1 MKGITLDVLAKRI
14 AARLKLKA
22 RDVRT
27 VLASRKSDLPRAVV
41 SQITEMARTLIHEEL
56 VRLDAKR
63 HPESKYT
70 ATLREEIVAPR
81 RSR

>member
-1 MKGITLDVLAKRI
+1 MKGMTLDALAKRI

-22 RDVRT
+22 GDVRT
-27 VLASRKSDLPRAVV
+27 VLASRNSDLPRAVV

-63 HPESKYT
+63 HPGH
-70 ATLREEIVAPR
+70 
-81 RSR
+81 

>member
-1 MKGITLDVLAKRI
+1 MKGMTLDALAKRI
-14 AARLKLKA
+14 AVRLKLKA
-22 RDVRT
+22 GTVRT
-27 VLASRKSDLPRAVV
+27 VLASRKSDLPQAVV

-70 ATLREEIVAPR
+70 ATRREDIVAPR

>member
-63 HPESKYT
+63 HPGH
-70 ATLREEIVAPR
+70 
-81 RSR
+81 

>member
-1 MKGITLDVLAKRI
+1 MMVMTLDAVAKRI
-14 AARLKLKA
+14 AVRYKLKA
-22 RDVRT
+22 ADVRA

-63 HPESKYT
+63 HPANRKDGPNR
-70 ATLREEIVAPR
+70 REGSHKR
-81 RSR
+81 

>member
-63 HPESKYT
+63 HPEH
-70 ATLREEIVAPR
+70 
-81 RSR
+81 

>member
-1 MKGITLDVLAKRI
+1 MKGITLEALAKRI

-63 HPESKYT
+63 HPDQ
-70 ATLREEIVAPR
+70 
-81 RSR
+81 

>member
-1 MKGITLDVLAKRI
+1 MTLDAVAKRI

-63 HPESKYT
+63 HPDQ
-70 ATLREEIVAPR
+70 
-81 RSR
+81 

>member
-1 MKGITLDVLAKRI
+1 MKVMTLDALAKRI

-22 RDVRT
+22 GDVRS
-27 VLASRKSDLPRAVV
+27 VLASRKAALPPTVV

-63 HPESKYT
+63 HPVRQKEM
-70 ATLREEIVAPR
+70 LHGREH
-81 RSR
+81 

>member
-1 MKGITLDVLAKRI
+1 MKGMTLDALAKRI

-63 HPESKYT
+63 HPEQ
-70 ATLREEIVAPR
+70 
-81 RSR
+81 

>member
-1 MKGITLDVLAKRI
+1 MTLNDLAKRI

-22 RDVRT
+22 GDVRT
-27 VLASRKSDLPRAVV
+27 VLGSRKSDLPRAVV

-63 HPESKYT
+63 HPEH
-70 ATLREEIVAPR
+70 
-81 RSR
+81 

>member
-1 MKGITLDVLAKRI
+1 MKVMTLEALAKRI

-27 VLASRKSDLPRAVV
+27 VLASRHADLPPAVI

-63 HPESKYT
+63 HPEH
-70 ATLREEIVAPR
+70 
-81 RSR
+81 